1 MRWKWLDRRERS
13 PSLSRILGVGWKGG
27 LCRTGFFGSALQTS
41 HEPCLDGGRS
51 SRVLTLTDATEHTF
65 ILCCTTSKLPRLTQ
79 KVKKNFK
86 KKYILKASKKNISL
100 YDCTTSLI
108 DYFICS
114 TLFFF
119 FLNLLFFF
127 SRPSDN

>member
-1 MRWKWLDRRERS
+1 MATPWSILARIIPRREE
-13 PSLSRILGVGWKGG
+13 PGG
-27 LCRTGFFGSALQTS
+27 YGS
-41 HEPCLDGGRS
+41 GGRKES
-51 SRVLTLTDATEHTF
+51 DTTDATEHTF